1 MPEKANVPDSDAMF
15 HETLVSMSENKALI
29 QTWRT
34 FMPVVRELLK
44 LNFSYCEKLRD
55 SLEERH
61 MLIAKMLFDKDKN
74 VIEILKNHIEEAR
87 ILSIEEKKD

>member
-1 MPEKANVPDSDAMF
+1 
-15 HETLVSMSENKALI
+15 
-29 QTWRT
+29 
-34 FMPVVRELLK
+34 MPVVRELLI
-44 LNFSYCEKLRD
+44 LNFSYSEKLGD

-87 ILSIEEKKD
+87 ILSIEEKKIEKYE